1 MNENKICPLVS
12 IAAATTGSSVPV
24 HCLGERCAWWN
35 TLFNHQTGEAVNGE
49 CTILT
54 IGDVLDAIEKRI

>member
-1 MNENKICPLVS
+1 MDNTKKICPL
-12 IAAATTGSSVPV
+12 IALVPDSPSCE
-24 HCLGERCAWWN
+24 CLGERCAWWN